1 MSCGHRSKYV
11 VGDESVNV
19 TMSRASPAWAALIVL
34 ALAACGS
41 GQPSAAAPPSASVP
55 AATAG
60 TAPPSAAPSVAP
72 SAALPNV
79 PDFRVVAYQGDEA
92 FGGHDGHFSAA
103 FAAGR
108 PVVLLYFA
116 GL

>member
-1 MSCGHRSKYV
+1 MKIG
-11 VGDESVNV
+11 
-19 TMSRASPAWAALIVL
+19 RAANAWAAATLL

-41 GQPSAAAPPSASVP
+41 QQPTLSASRPSPNV
-55 AATAG
+55 AAT
-60 TAPPSAAPSVAP
+60 SAAPATSLPP
-72 SAALPNV
+72 SPALPEV
-79 PDFRVVAYQGDEA
+79 ADFPVVAYQGDEV
-92 FGGHDGHFSAA
+92 FGGHDGHFRPV

>member
-1 MSCGHRSKYV
+1 M
-11 VGDESVNV
+11 SVNV

-41 GQPSAAAPPSASVP
+41 GQPSAAGPPPASAP

-60 TAPPSAAPSVAP
+60 SAPPSAAPSV
-72 SAALPNV
+72 ALPNV

>member
-1 MSCGHRSKYV
+1 MAGVR
-11 VGDESVNV
+11 
-19 TMSRASPAWAALIVL
+19 TTIWAAMTVL

-41 GQPSAAAPPSASVP
+41 APAATTASRSRPSPTAATATTAPPASAPPS
-55 AATAG
+55 
-60 TAPPSAAPSVAP
+60 SAQVA
-72 SAALPNV
+72 V
-79 PDFRVVAYQGDEA
+79 PDFPVVPYQGDQV
-92 FGGHDGHFSAA
+92 FGGHEGRFSAA

>member
-1 MSCGHRSKYV
+1 VKMGL
-11 VGDESVNV
+11 
-19 TMSRASPAWAALIVL
+19 AAIAWAAASLL

-41 GQPSAAAPPSASVP
+41 APPAGSASGPPASAAATPAVTATSVP
-55 AATAG
+55 STP
-60 TAPPSAAPSVAP
+60 TPPD
-72 SAALPNV
+72 V
-79 PDFRVVAYQGDEA
+79 PDFRVVAYQGDQVL
-92 FGGHDGHFSAA
+92 GGHDGHFGAV

>member
-1 MSCGHRSKYV
+1 MG
-11 VGDESVNV
+11 
-19 TMSRASPAWAALIVL
+19 AWAALIL
-34 ALAACGS
+34 LTLAACGS
-41 GQPSAAAPPSASVP
+41 GQSSAAAPRPSATLAAVP
-55 AATAG
+55 AT
-60 TAPPSAAPSVAP
+60 PSGVP
-72 SAALPNV
+72 PNV
-79 PDFRVVAYQGDEA
+79 PDFRVVAYQGDQA

>member
-1 MSCGHRSKYV
+1 MGP
-11 VGDESVNV
+11 
-19 TMSRASPAWAALIVL
+19 AAIAWAVASLL

-41 GQPSAAAPPSASVP
+41 VPPAGSASGPVPSAAATP
-55 AATAG
+55 AATA
-60 TAPPSAAPSVAP
+60 TSVPSTPTPPDV
-72 SAALPNV
+72 L
-79 PDFRVVAYQGDEA
+79 DFRVVAYQGDQV
-92 FGGHDGHFSAA
+92 FGGHDGHFSAV